1 MAVERVTER
10 TDGTVVT
17 ERREDGPSYVER
29 EARSGGGVS
38 GVLIAFALLAL
49 VVIIGFFLMN
59 ANRNDAIRADAV
71 SDAASSVS
79 QSVGNAAES
88 VAGAADVVNPAK

>member
-29 EARSGGGVS
+29 ETASGGGVS
-38 GVLIAFALLAL
+38 GILIAFAVLAL

-59 ANRNDAIRADAV
+59 ANRNDAVRADAV

-79 QSVGNAAES
+79 QSVSGAAESVSSAAES
-88 VAGAADVVNPAK
+88 VAAP

>member
-17 ERREDGPSYVER
+17 ERREDGPGYVER
-29 EARSGGGVS
+29 ERSGGAS

-59 ANRNDAIRADAV
+59 ANRNDAVRADAV

-79 QSVGNAAES
+79 QSVGDAAES
-88 VAGAADVVNPAK
+88 VAGAADAVNPAR